1 MSVLSQSINAK
12 IFDLSTF
19 NFITLASLAG
29 LLYFVWHY
37 RDGRAIGTRRR
48 TDLYSPRGQ
57 QTFLLGDVIGLI
69 KNQDRAMERFM
80 EAKRIERLPSEKGKA
95 LSFTAP
101 YGRRMIEISS
111 PHMLEYVQKT
121 NFNNYVKGPLFY
133 KNLSGLLGDGI
144 FVVDGTQWQAQ
155 RKATSKIFTANNFK
169 GVISQSID
177 TNMSKLMTIIG
188 RHADSGTT
196 FDLSELFFR
205 FTLSSFS
212 EMAFGSNFGALS
224 TETDEPVPF
233 AKAFDYAQVV
243 MNRRFTNPFWQLTE
257 WFDGTRARM
266 IAANKVM
273 DDFAFAVIK
282 EREEMGRG
290 NFTGSQKNE
299 AADKDLLSL
308 YMALRDENGQPM
320 NRKALRD
327 ALMNLLIAGR
337 DTTAQALSWTFF
349 RLILHPEELVTPIRK
364 EVDELGQVDYDSYKN
379 CVQTLAALQEGLRLH
394 PSVPKN
400 AWQAVG
406 DDQIPNGPRIE
417 AGDQVFWSDFVMGR
431 DQTVWGDDA
440 TQFKPSRWIEEDG
453 NLKKESQFKAH
464 YFNGGYRHCLG
475 MNLALY
481 EGVSVLAAI
490 IRDFDLS
497 FAPGY
502 LENTPM
508 LDMEFTPRYAGA
520 LTLSMAAPFSVRAV
534 RREKAL

>member
-1 MSVLSQSINAK
+1 MSALSRSIPS
-12 IFDLSTF
+12 DLFELSVF
-19 NFITLASLAG
+19 NCVAGTLLASLV
-29 LLYFVWHY
+29 YFVWHY

-48 TDLYSPRGQ
+48 PDLYSPRGQ
-57 QTFLLGDVIGLI
+57 QHFLLGDVINLV

-80 EAKRIERLPSEKGKA
+80 EARTAERPVSEKGKA

-101 YGRRMIEISS
+101 YGRRLIEISS
-111 PHMLEYVQKT
+111 PEMLEYVQKT
-121 NFNNYVKGPLFY
+121 NFSNFVKGPLFY

-144 FVVDGTQWQAQ
+144 FVVDGKEWQAQ

-177 TNMSKLMTIIG
+177 SNLNKLMTIIG
-188 RHADSGTT
+188 RHADAGTT

-205 FTLSSFS
+205 FTLASFS
-212 EMAFGSNFGALS
+212 EMAFGSSFGALS

-233 AKAFDYAQVV
+233 AKAFDYGQVV
-243 MNRRFTNPFWQLTE
+243 MNRRFTNPFWHVTE
-257 WFDGTRARM
+257 FFDGTKKKM
-266 IAANKVM
+266 DAANKVM
-273 DDFAFAVIK
+273 DDFAFGVIK
-282 EREEMGRG
+282 QREEMGRG
-290 NFTGSQKNE
+290 NFVGSQKKE

-327 ALMNLLIAGR
+327 ALMNLIIAGR

-349 RLILHPEELVTPIRK
+349 RLILHPELIKPLREEI
-364 EVDELGQVDYDSYKN
+364 DQLGHIDYDSYKSL
-379 CVQTLAALQEGLRLH
+379 VQTLAAFNEGLRLH

-417 AGDQVFWSDFVMGR
+417 AGDQVYWSDWVLGR
-431 DQTVWGDDA
+431 DTSIWGPDA
-440 TQFKPSRWIEEDG
+440 AEYKPSRWIDEKGE
-453 NLKKESQFKAH
+453 LKKESQFKAH

-490 IRDFDLS
+490 IRDYDLS
-497 FAPGY
+497 FAPNY
-502 LENTPM
+502 LENTEM
-508 LDMEFTPRYAGA
+508 VDIEFTPRYLGA
-520 LTLSMAAPFSVRAV
+520 LTLSMAAPFQVRAV
-534 RREKAL
+534 RRSRN